1 MKKQRQN
8 GGRRRKTTGTKNNS
22 PCLPANVLAR
32 PDPAGL
38 PAKAIPA
45 NSWVEIRPD
54 AITDIGDIRNLNT
67 TGTSCAVAVSVNFG
81 KP

>member
-8 GGRRRKTTGTKNNS
+8 GGRRRKTAGTKSNTPS
-22 PCLPANVLAR
+22 LPAYVIAR
-32 PDPAGL
+32 PDPAGM

-45 NSWVEIRPD
+45 NGWLEIKAD
-54 AITDIGDIRNLNT
+54 GITDIGDISNLTNH
-67 TGTSCAVAVSVNFG
+67 GTSCAVAVSVNLG